1 MHFSLKSQEG
11 GYLSRA
17 AVNGAVTVCINNEFL
32 KIRSYGL
39 KRFLKLQNKY
49 SKLSVRDGMAAT
61 FSRTNNL
68 YQQNNGKCDK
78 GYKKNGPL
86 VFFSTRR
93 KRREGKKKL
102 KLAISTK
109 PGGWSGVKMTKIQ
122 FRCFCTFKLE
132 WLHFI

>member
-1 MHFSLKSQEG
+1 MGLKISNSIKIKADKKYAKCAHLNNKYLKIKYNSLI
-11 GYLSRA
+11 
-17 AVNGAVTVCINNEFL
+17 CFL
-32 KIRSYGL
+32 KH
-39 KRFLKLQNKY
+39 QNKY

-93 KRREGKKKL
+93 KRREGKKL

-122 FRCFCTFKLE
+122 FRCFCTFK
-132 WLHFI
+132 

>member
-1 MHFSLKSQEG
+1 M
-11 GYLSRA
+11 
-17 AVNGAVTVCINNEFL
+17 
-32 KIRSYGL
+32 
-39 KRFLKLQNKY
+39 Y

-93 KRREGKKKL
+93 KRREGKKTE
-102 KLAISTK
+102 AGHFNQTR
-109 PGGWSGVKMTKIQ
+109 WVV
-122 FRCFCTFKLE
+122 RC
-132 WLHFI
+132 